1 MNETMLQTFV
11 ILLALFKKVVHL
23 LL

>member
-11 ILLALFKKVVHL
+11 IVLALFKKVVHL